1 MPIFTPMKRRAIL
14 KLGAL
19 TAASITLKPFALFA
33 EENPFKV
40 MSRSDFGK
48 DFLFGT
54 ATAAAQIEGA
64 WNEDGKGLSVWDV
77 FSEKEGKIKDGS
89 TNKIACNF
97 YHKYPEDL
105 QLMQDLGF
113 DVFRFSTAWSRI
125 LPYGTKHV
133 NQRGIDFYN
142 RIIDATLEK
151 GMQPWLTLY
160 HWDMP
165 QILENQGGW
174 TNRDVVDWFGEY
186 VDICAR
192 NFGDRVAN
200 WMVFNEPLA
209 FTSLGYLLGTHAP
222 GKIGVKNFLKSSHHT
237 TLCQAEGGRILRSN
251 LSHANIGTTFSASA
265 VEAKTQ
271 SPKNLKAAKTLDA
284 FLNRMFVE
292 PALGMGYPTEDLALI
307 RNIDKYMLPG
317 DEEKIKFDFNF
328 FGVQNYFRTVAKHS
342 ALIPILWANLV
353 KAEKLVEDKETQITE
368 MGWEVSPE
376 GIYRILKQF
385 NAYGKPLYVTEN
397 GAAFKDS
404 LNTDGS
410 VHDPLRVKF
419 YQDYLANVLKAK
431 NEGADIRGYLLWTFM
446 DNFEWAEGYGPRF
459 GIVYN
464 DYKTQ
469 TRYPKDSALW
479 WKEFLKS

>member
-1 MPIFTPMKRRAIL
+1 MKRRELL
-14 KLGAL
+14 KLSAL
-19 TAASITLKPFALFA
+19 ATASIALKPFALFA

-40 MSRSDFGK
+40 MKRNDFGK

-64 WNEDGKGLSVWDV
+64 WNEDGKGISNWDA
-77 FSEKEGKIKDGS
+77 FSEKSGKIKDGS
-89 TNKIACNF
+89 TNKFACNF

-105 QLMQDLGF
+105 KLMQDIGF

-133 NQRGIDFYN
+133 NQKGIDFYN
-142 RIIDATLEK
+142 RIIDTSLEK

-160 HWDMP
+160 HWDIP
-165 QILENQGGW
+165 QILEDKGGW
-174 TNRDVVDWFGEY
+174 TNRDVVNWFGEY
-186 VDICAR
+186 VDLCAKK
-192 NFGDRVAN
+192 FGDRVDN

-209 FTSLGYLLGTHAP
+209 FTSLGYMLGMHAP
-222 GKIGVKNFLKSSHHT
+222 GKIGIKNFLKATHHT

-251 LSHANIGTTFSASA
+251 LSNANIGTTFSASA
-265 VEAKTQ
+265 VE
-271 SPKNLKAAKTLDA
+271 PKNEKSRNQKAAKTLDA
-284 FLNRMFVE
+284 FLNRLFVE
-292 PALGMGYPTEDLALI
+292 PTLGMGYPTEDLALI
-307 RNIDKYMLPG
+307 KNIHKHMEPG
-317 DEEKIKFDFNF
+317 DEEKMKFDFDF
-328 FGVQNYFRTVAKHS
+328 FGVQNYFRTVAAFS
-342 ALIPILWANLV
+342 PFIPILWANLV
-353 KAEKLVEDKETQITE
+353 KAEKLVDNKETQITE

-385 NAYGKPLYVTEN
+385 NSYGKPLYVTEN
-397 GAAFKDS
+397 GAAFKDT
-404 LNTDGS
+404 LNADGS

-431 NEGADIRGYLLWTFM
+431 NEGADIRGYFLWTFM
-446 DNFEWAEGYGPRF
+446 DNFEWAEGYEPRF

-479 WKEFLKS
+479 WQAFLKA